1 MPEGDLADRN
11 IAEAEIQH
19 YILNIG
25 HKFPSNLRARYK
37 NGKVWNS
44 SYFCS
49 YEVES
54 LSHKTV

>member
-1 MPEGDLADRN
+1 MPKDALADRN
-11 IAEAEIQH
+11 IVIAEAEIQH
-19 YILNIG
+19 YILSME

-37 NGKVWNS
+37 TGKIWNS

-54 LSHKTV
+54 